1 MYKSK
6 KLLKNHREHIDSKVR
21 QNVKVAKEIPSVIE
35 EDLEELKSK
44 DSVVSSNND
53 SIEDFFIENLSDD
66 ESAESTK
73 KKRVKVPT
81 GSIIVADD
89 QLVNI

>member
-1 MYKSK
+1 M
-6 KLLKNHREHIDSKVR
+6 
-21 QNVKVAKEIPSVIE
+21 AKEIPSVIE

-73 KKRVKVPT
+73 KRRVKVPT

>member
-1 MYKSK
+1 VKKSK
-6 KLLKNHREHIDSKVR
+6 KLLKNHREHIDNKVK
-21 QNVKVAKEIPSVIE
+21 QNVKVAKDIPSVIT

-53 SIEDFFIENLSDD
+53 SIEDFFIENLSDND
-66 ESAESTK
+66 SAESTK
-73 KKRVKVPT
+73 KKTVSVPR
-81 GSIIVADD
+81 GAIIVADD

>member
-73 KKRVKVPT
+73 KRRVKVPT

>member
-1 MYKSK
+1 M
-6 KLLKNHREHIDSKVR
+6 
-21 QNVKVAKEIPSVIE
+21 AKEIPSVIE

-73 KKRVKVPT
+73 KWRVKVPT